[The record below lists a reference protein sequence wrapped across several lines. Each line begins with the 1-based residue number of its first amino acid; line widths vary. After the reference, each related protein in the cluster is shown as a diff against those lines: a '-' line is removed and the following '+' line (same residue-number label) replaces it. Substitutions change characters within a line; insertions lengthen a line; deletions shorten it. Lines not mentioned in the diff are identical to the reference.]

1 MAEGHGPPVEG
12 KILEAKHTTDVWR
25 TVAFGMFIVFIIA
38 CSYMIVTLGDIKER
52 VQDIDNQVG
61 IIEHTQDFYTGII
74 TDNQR
79 EIIDLL
85 KNHKLT
91 PDDLEKLR
99 EEILKK

>member
-1 MAEGHGPPVEG
+1 MSEEEIQGT
-12 KILEAKHTTDVWR
+12 LLTAKKASDFWR
-25 TVAFGMFIVFIIA
+25 VIAIGIFVIFAVAYCYIIV
-38 CSYMIVTLGDIKER
+38 SLGDIKRELR
-52 VQDIDNQVG
+52 DIDGQ
-61 IIEHTQDFYTGII
+61 IRLMQKCQDWDAGII

-79 EIIDLL
+79 EMLDLL